1 MVLSFIIN
9 EHNINIFM
17 GKYLSV
23 VCQGYFTSL
32 ANNGYA
38 PIH

>member
-9 EHNINIFM
+9 EHDINIFIS
-17 GKYLSV
+17 KDLSV

-32 ANNGYA
+32 ANNTYA